1 MKKAFLAVLVASA
14 TAAKAA
20 TTSREP
26 AGFPESFPVE
36 NVYPESVFPV
46 FPGGYPVFPQEAVFP
61 EPETAWPIAATP
73 FPAS

>member
-14 TAAKAA
+14 TAAMAA

-36 NVYPESVFPV
+36 IVYPESVFPV
-46 FPGGYPVFPQEAVFP
+46 FPKTYPVFPQEVVFP
-61 EPETAWPIAATP
+61 EPVAYWPIAA
-73 FPAS
+73 S